1 MKKTV
6 TIKLFTFLFLASLL
20 EAAPVKTTLENY
32 AYDFPSIGYEISF
45 TASSSYF
52 VPMSADDYFNATD
65 GGYILEVRIDGLSR
79 KARKDFVSYY
89 NDNCEMSF
97 SGEEC
102 QLLIEGE
109 IELTSMM
116 SMILKAEKIDF
127 LSSDKSKTI
136 KSFK

>member
-1 MKKTV
+1 MKKTI

>member
-1 MKKTV
+1 MKIII
-6 TIKLFTFLFLASLL
+6 IKLISLLFLVSILQSS
-20 EAAPVKTTLENY
+20 PVKTTLENY

>member
-1 MKKTV
+1 MKKII

-52 VPMSADDYFNATD
+52 VPMSSDDYFNATD

>member
-1 MKKTV
+1 MKIIK
-6 TIKLFTFLFLASLL
+6 IKLISLLFLVSILQSS
-20 EAAPVKTTLENY
+20 PVKTTLENY

>member
-1 MKKTV
+1 
-6 TIKLFTFLFLASLL
+6 
-20 EAAPVKTTLENY
+20 
-32 AYDFPSIGYEISF
+32 
-45 TASSSYF
+45 
-52 VPMSADDYFNATD
+52 
-65 GGYILEVRIDGLSR
+65 
-79 KARKDFVSYY
+79 
-89 NDNCEMSF
+89 MSF

>member
-1 MKKTV
+1 MKII
-6 TIKLFTFLFLASLL
+6 IKSVSFLFLVSILQST
-20 EAAPVKTTLENY
+20 PVKTTLENY

-97 SGEEC
+97 SGDEC